1 VGVGTV
7 GSVGT
12 YTYLYIHLLNTSKF
26 YFNKFTSFGLSRFRT
41 SRLICTFVS
50 LLSISIGINIKNMIH
65 KKTRT
70 FIPADLEIKWENLEP
85 LYKDLVNRPINSVE
99 DLEHWL
105 HERSELEAALE
116 EDFAWRYIRMT
127 CDTNNEGLL
136 QAFQYF
142 ATDIEPQT
150 ASYSNE
156 LNKKL
161 VASEYLDKLDNAKY
175 YVYLRGVKKSLELF
189 RESNIPVQTQI
200 QVEQQKYQSISGAMS
215 VHIGDKEYTLEQASV
230 FLKDTDRSKRQ
241 EVWEKIT
248 ARRLQEKDKLDE
260 LFDHLRT
267 LRHQV
272 AVNAGFDNFRDYM
285 FQALGRFDYT
295 PQDCYAFHE
304 AIETEIVPILRE
316 HAHQRKEAL
325 GVSELR
331 PWDMDVNTSGKPAL
345 KPFNSGEELIEKTIQ
360 CFSNINRYLGE
371 RLEIMKD
378 NNLFDVESRKGKA
391 PGGYN
396 YPLSETGAPFI
407 FMNSAN
413 TFRDLTTMVHEGGH
427 AVHTF
432 LTADLELND
441 FKHCPSEVAELA
453 SMSMELIS
461 MDNWNVFFDN
471 EEDLKRAKRD
481 QLVDVLKTLP
491 WVAVVD
497 QFQHWIYTNPNH
509 TAQQRTE
516 AWVQIY
522 EPFGAGFADWSGL
535 EVAEANLWQK
545 QLHIFEIPFYYIEY
559 GMAQLGAIAVWK
571 NYKENPEKALQQY
584 LDALKLGYTMTIKEI
599 YETAGIKF
607 DFSAGYVK
615 ELAAFVKAEIEKL

>member
-1 VGVGTV
+1 
-7 GSVGT
+7 
-12 YTYLYIHLLNTSKF
+12 
-26 YFNKFTSFGLSRFRT
+26 
-41 SRLICTFVS
+41 
-50 LLSISIGINIKNMIH
+50 MIH

-70 FIPADLEIKWENLEP
+70 YIPEGFEIKWESLEP
-85 LYKDLVNRPINSVE
+85 LYTELRDREINSVE
-99 DLEHWL
+99 ELEKWL
-105 HERSELEAALE
+105 HDRSEVEAALE

-127 CDTNNEGLL
+127 CDTNSEELL
-136 QAFQYF
+136 QKFQYF
-142 ATDIEPQT
+142 ATEIEPKI
-150 ASYSNE
+150 APYSNE

-161 VASEYLDKLDNAKY
+161 VASEWVDKLNHDKY
-175 YVYLRGVKKSLELF
+175 FIYLRGVKKSLELF
-189 RESNIPVQTQI
+189 REENIPLQTEI
-200 QVEQQKYQSISGAMS
+200 QVEQQKYQSITGSMS
-215 VHIGDKEYTLEQASV
+215 VHIGEKEFTLEQASV
-230 FLKDTDRSKRQ
+230 FLKDTDRAKRQ

-248 ARRLQEKDKLDE
+248 ERRLKDKDKLDR
-260 LFDHLRT
+260 LFDKLRE
-267 LRHQV
+267 LRHKV
-272 AVNAGFDNFRDYM
+272 ALNADFENFRDYM

-304 AIETEIVPILRE
+304 AIEKEIVPILRE
-316 HAHQRKEAL
+316 QAEKRKEAL
-325 GVSELR
+325 QLDALK
-331 PWDMDVNTSGKPAL
+331 PWDMDVDISGKPAL
-345 KPFNSGEELIEKTIQ
+345 QPFNGGEELIEKSIQ

-461 MDNWNVFFDN
+461 MDNWDVYFDN

-481 QLVDVLKTLP
+481 QLFDVLKTLP

-509 TAQQRTE
+509 TDAQRTD
-516 AWVQIY
+516 AWLQIY
-522 EPFGAGFADWSGL
+522 EPFGAGFADWGGHKQ
-535 EVAEANLWQK
+535 AEKNLWQK
-545 QLHIFEIPFYYIEY
+545 QLHIFEVPFYYIEY

-571 NYKENPEKALQQY
+571 NYKENPEQGLQQY
-584 LDALKLGYTMTIKEI
+584 LDALKLGYTKTIKEI

-607 DFSAGYVK
+607 DFSAAYVK
-615 ELAAFVKAEIEKL
+615 ELAEFVKGEMDKL

>member
-1 VGVGTV
+1 
-7 GSVGT
+7 
-12 YTYLYIHLLNTSKF
+12 
-26 YFNKFTSFGLSRFRT
+26 
-41 SRLICTFVS
+41 
-50 LLSISIGINIKNMIH
+50 MIH

-70 FIPADLEIKWENLEP
+70 YIPASLDIKWETLEP
-85 LYKDLVNRPINSVE
+85 FYKELLDRPINSVE
-99 DLEHWL
+99 ELEKWL
-105 HERSELEAALE
+105 RDKSELEAALE

-127 CDTNNEGLL
+127 CDTTSEELL
-136 QAFQYF
+136 QKFQYF
-142 ATDIEPQT
+142 ATEIEPKI
-150 ASYSNE
+150 APFSNE

-161 VASEYLDKLDNAKY
+161 VASAYVDHLDGEKY
-175 YVYLRGVKKSLELF
+175 FIFLRAVKKALELF
-189 RESNIPVQTQI
+189 REENIPVQTEI
-200 QVEQQKYQSISGAMS
+200 QVEQQKYQSTTGAMS
-215 VHIGDKEYTLEQASV
+215 VHIDDKEFTLEQASV
-230 FLKDTDRSKRQ
+230 FLKGTDRAKRQ

-248 ARRLQEKDKLDE
+248 SRRLQDKEKLNE
-260 LFDHLRT
+260 LFDHLRK
-267 LRHQV
+267 LRHTV
-272 AVNAGFDNFRDYM
+272 ATNAGFENFRDYM

-295 PQDCYAFHE
+295 PQDCYAFHA
-304 AIETEIVPILRE
+304 AIETEIVPILRAQAE
-316 HAHQRKEAL
+316 KRRVAL
-325 GVSELR
+325 NLPALK
-331 PWDMDVNTSGKPAL
+331 PWDMDVDISGKPAL
-345 KPFNSGEELIEKTIQ
+345 KPFQNGEDLIEKSIQ

-378 NNLFDVESRKGKA
+378 NGLFDVESRKGKA

-396 YPLSETGAPFI
+396 YPLAETGAPFI

-461 MDNWNVFFDN
+461 MDNWNVYFDN

-497 QFQHWIYTNPNH
+497 QFQHWIYTNPDH
-509 TAQQRTE
+509 TDADRTT
-516 AWVQIY
+516 AWTEIF
-522 EPFGAGFADWSGL
+522 EPFGANFADWSEHPEAL
-535 EVAEANLWQK
+535 ANLWQK
-545 QLHIFEIPFYYIEY
+545 QLHIFEVPFYYIEY

-571 NYKENPEKALQQY
+571 NYKENPEKGLQQY
-584 LDALKLGYTMTIKEI
+584 LNALKLGYTKTIKEI

-607 DFSAGYVK
+607 DFSAAYVK
-615 ELAAFVKAEIEKL
+615 ELAEFVKAELDKLN

>member
-1 VGVGTV
+1 
-7 GSVGT
+7 
-12 YTYLYIHLLNTSKF
+12 
-26 YFNKFTSFGLSRFRT
+26 
-41 SRLICTFVS
+41 
-50 LLSISIGINIKNMIH
+50 MIH
-65 KKTRT
+65 KKTKT
-70 FIPADLEIKWENLEP
+70 YIPATLEMKWENLEP
-85 LYKDLVNRPINSVE
+85 IYKELLDRPINSVE
-99 DLEHWL
+99 ELEKWL
-105 HERSELEAALE
+105 HDKSELEAALE

-127 CDTNNEGLL
+127 CDTTSEELL
-136 QAFQYF
+136 QNFQYF
-142 ATDIEPQT
+142 ATEIEPKV
-150 ASYSNE
+150 APYSNE

-161 VASEYLDKLDNAKY
+161 VASEYVDQLDGEKY
-175 YVYLRGVKKSLELF
+175 FIFLRAVKKALELF
-189 RESNIPVQTQI
+189 REENIPVQTEI
-200 QVEQQKYQSISGAMS
+200 QVEQQKYQSITGAMS
-215 VHIGDKEYTLEQASV
+215 VHIDDKEFTLEQASV
-230 FLKDTDRSKRQ
+230 FLKGTDRAKRQ

-248 ARRLQEKDKLDE
+248 NRRLHDKDQLDE
-260 LFDHLRT
+260 LFDHLRK
-267 LRHQV
+267 LRHTV
-272 AVNAGFDNFRDYM
+272 ATNAGFENFRDYM

-295 PQDCYAFHE
+295 PQDCYAFHA

-316 HAHQRKEAL
+316 QAAKRKEAL
-325 GVSELR
+325 DLPQLK
-331 PWDMDVNTSGKPAL
+331 PWDMDVDISGKPAL
-345 KPFNSGEELIEKTIQ
+345 KPFNSGNELIEKSIQ

-396 YPLSETGAPFI
+396 YPLAETGAPFI

-509 TAQQRTE
+509 TDAERTE
-516 AWVQIY
+516 AWIKIY
-522 EPFGAGFADWSGL
+522 EPFGAGFVNWS
-535 EVAEANLWQK
+535 EYPDAEANLWQK
-545 QLHIFEIPFYYIEY
+545 QLHIFEVPFYYIEY

-571 NYKENPEKALQQY
+571 NYKENPEKGLQQY
-584 LDALKLGYTMTIKEI
+584 LDALKLGYTKTIKEI

-607 DFSAGYVK
+607 DFSAAYVK
-615 ELAAFVKAEIEKL
+615 ELAEFVKAEMDKIN